1 MASIA
6 EICGGTLLCGVI
18 MEVLKLENVNVVF
31 PVSKGEKLEVLKDI
45 NFSVS
50 DGKVVSLLG
59 PSGCGK
65 STLLRV
71 ITGLLEPNRGS
82 VLYRGEPQ
90 RGVNE
95 KMAMVFQNFA
105 LFPWKT
111 VWGNIAVGIKDPD
124 VKNPDKMIERAIDM
138 VGLEG
143 FEEVYPKNLSGGMKQ
158 RVGIA
163 RALVSNPEVLCMD
176 EPFSALDVLT
186 AENLRE
192 ELLDLW
198 LAKKTSLL
206 NIIIVTHN
214 ITEAVYMSDEIVIM
228 SSNPGRVQLVY
239 ENRLPYP
246 RDPNSPQ
253 FLKIVEVIRNYLTR
267 HILPD
272 LPEGKIYEQ
281 LLPLPNVTIGEVI
294 GLLEILEDNN
304 GKMDLFSLSERIN
317 RTFSVVML
325 IATAAEFL
333 GFVETPLKYVVLTK
347 LGKRFLDADI
357 NERKE
362 IFRIQLLKLPL
373 VKEFVRFV
381 RSSGGS
387 VDSEEA
393 REFLS
398 RKLPNERPSDLLK
411 PLLDFCLY
419 AEILDYDSKDDEIS
433 INPDVKIEV

>member
-45 NFSVS
+45 NLSVS